1 MVCAP
6 PLLASRLW
14 MNMGTQQFTDG
25 SQLID
30 YEPQGTEVIQNIS
43 KIQEPGFSKP
53 FQVQSQLN
61 TSSVNENLVPQEA
74 FKPSQV
80 IPE

>member
-1 MVCAP
+1 MLPIIVNCCCSLQNATKKQ
-6 PLLASRLW
+6 
-14 MNMGTQQFTDG
+14 MTD
-25 SQLID
+25 
-30 YEPQGTEVIQNIS
+30 
-43 KIQEPGFSKP
+43 FSKL

-61 TSSVNENLVPQEA
+61 TSSVNEILVPQEA